1 MTLCLLMMLYLC
13 PIAVDV
19 HFDHIY
25 KVVLA
30 SFFPWRSLPF
40 VMNKYLEILW
50 DY

>member
-1 MTLCLLMMLYLC
+1 MLYLC

-30 SFFPWRSLPF
+30 NFFPGEVYPL
-40 VMNKYLEILW
+40 
-50 DY
+50 